1 MVISMLNLLPMLVK
15 LEEKDKR
22 LLIAL
27 FILLI
32 VIFVLIAYIA
42 NGIKALMRKYSK
54 GIDGYMHDL
63 CKNGLIKNP
72 KDFRKQVIV
81 RETKTLYLSTRWAFR
96 VGLALTAVLLL
107 YGLIARPS
115 GNETIFAFYGE
126 ALDNLKI
133 NLEWP
138 KGEFFGIKNFPID
151 WPVVSRWPSPKF
163 NLASIVTYLT
173 FIGYVYVGFVLVI
186 SNMKFIA
193 RLNRARVKSI
203 EVFEKSLD
211 NLNLE
216 SDGEVVNE

>member
-1 MVISMLNLLPMLVK
+1 MFNLLPMLVR

-63 CKNGLIKNP
+63 CKSGLIKNP
-72 KDFRKQVIV
+72 KDFRKQVFA

-96 VGLALTAVLLL
+96 IGIVLTATLLL
-107 YGLIARPS
+107 YGLIARPN
-115 GNETIFAFYGE
+115 GDGAVFAFYGE
-126 ALDNLKI
+126 ALNNLKI
-133 NLEWP
+133 VLEWP

-151 WPVVSRWPSPKF
+151 WPVVARWPSPKF

-173 FIGYVYVGFVLVI
+173 FIGYAYVGFVLI
-186 SNMKFIA
+186 TSTMKFIS
-193 RLNRARVKSI
+193 RLNRARIKST

-211 NLNLE
+211 NLE
-216 SDGEVVNE
+216 IDEAIVNEQE